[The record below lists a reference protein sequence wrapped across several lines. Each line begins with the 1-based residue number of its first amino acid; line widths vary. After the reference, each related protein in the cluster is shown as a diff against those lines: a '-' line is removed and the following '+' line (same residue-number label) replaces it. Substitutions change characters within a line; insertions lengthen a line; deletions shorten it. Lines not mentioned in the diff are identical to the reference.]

1 MKFRTGLVLGLG
13 VGYVLGAKAG
23 RQRYEQLK
31 SGFDKVME
39 NPQVQQIAE
48 KGKDIAESSTEQARK
63 TIANGF
69 NEASSQLRDRLES

>member
-31 SGFDKVME
+31 SGFDKVMD
-39 NPQVQQIAE
+39 NPQVQQITE
-48 KGKDIAESSTEQARK
+48 KGKDIAGSSTEQARK